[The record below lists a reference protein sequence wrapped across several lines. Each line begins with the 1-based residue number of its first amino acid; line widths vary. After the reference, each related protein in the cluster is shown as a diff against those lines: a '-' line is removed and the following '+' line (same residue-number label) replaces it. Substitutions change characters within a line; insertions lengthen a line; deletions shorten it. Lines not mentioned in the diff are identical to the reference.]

1 MRLSLRKILFFCFT
15 ALLPLSLKSQSVDFG
30 AILGAEF
37 SGDIVKGLD
46 YGFGVELRTDDCFVH
61 YNQMRLSAGIDYS
74 FLKKRLK
81 LAASFDY
88 SLKNKESFLQNRYR
102 LNGMLTYTEKIRS
115 FKLSLR
121 FRYQTTFLDDS
132 RCYEKFNPKS
142 YFRNRLGVEY
152 SMFSK
157 PLKFYATVE
166 YFVRLYK
173 CDSRIIDN
181 IRTVLGV
188 NYRIDK
194 KNSLDFYL
202 RADNEVQ
209 VKAPANIFYLGV
221 RYNF

>member
-46 YGFGVELRTDDCFVH
+46 YGLGVELRTDDCFVH

-152 SMFSK
+152 
-157 PLKFYATVE
+157 
-166 YFVRLYK
+166 FVRLYK